1 MDKFDF
7 TSHDVEADRQE
18 WLGVWK
24 QTVERHSGGAEIPS
38 FLSFFNEEEIRIV
51 HDLGRRLHL
60 VPGHSLYYE
69 GQVANSFGLVLDG
82 LLEASV
88 QDDNGEPQIV
98 GRIRAA
104 DTFGEMPLIV
114 DGSIGGG
121 KREAT
126 LTSVE
131 KSTLV
136 VISYTKFAQMFESLS
151 PARKKALRTELTKM
165 VCMLPIMI
173 AQPPRSLP
181 RLDRGELPQHQ
192 SVRPSEPLPH
202 PASGGQAGVPDAWET
217 GIIAIWP
224 TAEKEGLQQG

>member
-88 QDDNGEPQIV
+88 QDDNGEPQIIE
-98 GRIRAA
+98 RNI
-104 DTFGEMPLIV
+104 
-114 DGSIGGG
+114 
-121 KREAT
+121 KREKNRSEKNMFDEVMWVRVSLEGRCSSALFVFIH
-126 LTSVE
+126 LT
-131 KSTLV
+131 
-136 VISYTKFAQMFESLS
+136 
-151 PARKKALRTELTKM
+151 P
-165 VCMLPIMI
+165 
-173 AQPPRSLP
+173 
-181 RLDRGELPQHQ
+181 
-192 SVRPSEPLPH
+192 
-202 PASGGQAGVPDAWET
+202 
-217 GIIAIWP
+217 
-224 TAEKEGLQQG
+224 